1 MSLRRLLITASLIA
15 ITTAAAPA
23 TASADWLFT
32 PFVGATFGGSAN
44 IGGAGEDLDDEFER
58 KLNYGATLAWMG
70 GGVIGFELDFGYSP
84 NFFEISPDDDDFDL
98 SGDGNVTTFMA
109 NLVVGAPLGAV
120 RPYASGG
127 VGLVK
132 TSVTDIDDFVGDID
146 STDFGFNVG
155 AGIMAFF
162 NDNVGIRG
170 DIRFF
175 RSLHDVDPDG
185 VDLELGGF
193 KFWRGTLG
201 VTFKF

>member
-1 MSLRRLLITASLIA
+1 MSLRRFLIAASLVA
-15 ITTAAAPA
+15 LTAAAAPA
-23 TASADWLFT
+23 RASADWLFT

-44 IGGAGEDLDDEFER
+44 IGGVGEDLDDEFER

-70 GGVIGFELDFGYSP
+70 GGAIGFELDFGYSP
-84 NFFEISPDDDDFDL
+84 NFFEVSPDDNNFNL
-98 SGDGNVTTFMA
+98 SGDGNVTTLMA

-132 TSVTDIDDFVGDID
+132 TRVTDLDQFVGEID

-155 AGIMAFF
+155 GGIMGFF

-175 RSLHDVDPDG
+175 RSLRDADINGLDI
-185 VDLELGGF
+185 ELGGF